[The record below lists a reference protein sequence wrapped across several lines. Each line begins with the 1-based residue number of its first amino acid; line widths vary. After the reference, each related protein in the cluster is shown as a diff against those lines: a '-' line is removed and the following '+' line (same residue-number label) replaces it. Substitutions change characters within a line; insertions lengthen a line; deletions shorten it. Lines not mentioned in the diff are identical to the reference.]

1 MLGWTP
7 PWVNTFPTRKQ
18 EQQLSAACDEKSIP
32 TLKINILWDMADV
45 IPVLVPTRLIDF
57 SPSAVDSDLYPDPD
71 RIRIQWGAWIRN
83 LYPDPG
89 GQK

>member
-1 MLGWTP
+1 
-7 PWVNTFPTRKQ
+7 
-18 EQQLSAACDEKSIP
+18 
-32 TLKINILWDMADV
+32 MADV